1 MRRVITANGLAVVL
15 TLIAVAVAAP
25 AVERTSRSLPLPFH
39 TRVTLTGQ
47 TLGSR
52 PGQHVKGHV
61 FATARWNQGGR
72 YVVATP
78 RTDSLGRWHVSF
90 RPSHRGLYRLRILT
104 PDAAAIDYAFTV
116 R

>member
-1 MRRVITANGLAVVL
+1 MRRVITANGFAVVL
-15 TLIAVAVAAP
+15 ILITVAVAAP
-25 AVERTSRSLPLPFH
+25 AVERTSRTLPLPLH

-52 PGQHVKGHV
+52 PGLHMKGHV

-78 RTDSLGRWHVSF
+78 VTDSLGRWHVSF
-90 RPSHRGLYRLRILT
+90 RPSHRGFYALRILT
-104 PDAAAIDYAFTV
+104 PDAAVLDYAFTV

>member
-1 MRRVITANGLAVVL
+1 MRRVISANGLAVVL

-25 AVERTSRSLPLPFH
+25 AVERTTRSLPLPFH

-52 PGQHVKGHV
+52 PGQHAKGHV

-78 RTDSLGRWHVSF
+78 LTDSLGRWRVSF
-90 RPSHRGLYRLRILT
+90 RPSHRGFYRLRILT
-104 PDAAAIDYAFTV
+104 PDAAALDYAFTV

>member
-15 TLIAVAVAAP
+15 TLIGVAVAAP
-25 AVERTSRSLPLPFH
+25 AVERTSRSLPLPLH

-61 FATARWNQGGR
+61 FATARWDQGAR
-72 YVVATP
+72 YVVAAP
-78 RTDSLGRWHVSF
+78 LTDSLGRWRVSF
-90 RPSHRGLYRLRILT
+90 RPSHRGSYKLRILT
-104 PDAAAIDYAFTV
+104 PDAAVLEYAFTV